1 MSPSKNST
9 RDQPQLRRSQRISG
23 YARSNNSSNS
33 AGVAKNTTPPRSKGS
48 RSPLESQG
56 ILQNALRSGTRL
68 PPPDKQQ
75 QQQQQQEKKKKP
87 AAGSPPPPPPPPPP
101 PRYPTLSS
109 FKHPEH
115 GTRIVRIV
123 HCANPVLRTSVF
135 RGAEGQ
141 RVTRVERLP
150 LEPGAGFPDPRARR
164 AAGCP
169 SAVVP
174 GPATKRK
181 LEHFREGG
189 RNFVRVRLGM
199 L

>member
-1 MSPSKNST
+1 MSPSKNSA
-9 RDQPQLRRSQRISG
+9 RDQPQLRRSQRIRG
-23 YARSNNSSNS
+23 YARNNNNSNS
-33 AGVAKNTTPPRSKGS
+33 AGVAKNATPPRSKGS
-48 RSPLESQG
+48 RSPPESQA

-75 QQQQQQEKKKKP
+75 QQEEENKKKP
-87 AAGSPPPPPPPPPP
+87 AAGSPPPPPPPP

-141 RVTRVERLP
+141 RVTRVQRLP

-164 AAGCP
+164 ASGCP

-189 RNFVRVRLGM
+189 RNFVRVRLAM